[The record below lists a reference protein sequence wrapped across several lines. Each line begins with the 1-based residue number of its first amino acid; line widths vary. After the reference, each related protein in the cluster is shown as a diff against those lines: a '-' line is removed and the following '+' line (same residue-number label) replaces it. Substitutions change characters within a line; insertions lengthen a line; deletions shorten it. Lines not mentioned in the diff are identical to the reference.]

1 MNYNKFSEI
10 RNRLLTGEN
19 NQGLL
24 LDSLYNTQQKKE
36 EQTLLDESEK
46 KHQLQQIEREN
57 ELKRQHEIIQQ
68 QKEEQIKLTEI
79 EKQKQIQ
86 ELEKE
91 NEWKRQQEFAQQ
103 QKDDEIRQTE
113 IKKQKQ
119 IQQLE
124 KKKEWKHQQDISQ
137 QQKDDEIRQTEI
149 EKQKQIQELEKENEW
164 KRQQEFAQQQKDDN
178 VRQTEIEKQKQIQE
192 LEKENEWKHQQES
205 SQQKGNSLRLDEIE
219 KQRQSTS
226 EIPDSIGE
234 KIIKDKSQ
242 NKLNNTSLIKVS
254 ILSIFSSILIC
265 GIAFFF
271 YTKYYEDNAIR
282 DATKAF
288 NILTE
293 QNHNYYSNKETIYKD
308 FLKSFASSNT
318 YNTEINSKLKSDL
331 KALENKKELNLAE
344 ANKNINELRN
354 VYQDRKGSLA
364 DFDYAYNKMLA
375 SFKNKDSIDILLIE
389 NKVNKIITLFSQQNS
404 DSKISTEKIKYD
416 IINRYI
422 FGWGKIE
429 TNDIKSI
436 VFNTELSSN
445 NKYIVSINLE
455 KNSIKSTAELSI
467 TCSNDAIVDVKTNQI
482 TFPNV
487 APANSWFNFTPL
499 PNSIIHINTNRNP
512 ISIKSCENCSPI
524 MVNSSAQNQFTLDDF
539 SQIVSITS
547 ETNADVVVYFTYIP
561 KPQQ

>member
-1 MNYNKFSEI
+1 MSYNKFSEI

-19 NQGLL
+19 NHGLL
-24 LDSLYNTQQKKE
+24 LDSLYTTQQKKE
-36 EQTLLDESEK
+36 EETLLDESEK
-46 KHQLQQIEREN
+46 KHQLQQLEKEN

-68 QKEEQIKLTEI
+68 QKEEQIRLTEI
-79 EKQKQIQ
+79 EKQKQTQ
-86 ELEKE
+86 QLEKE
-91 NEWKRQQEFAQQ
+91 NEWKRQQEFA
-103 QKDDEIRQTE
+103 
-113 IKKQKQ
+113 
-119 IQQLE
+119 
-124 KKKEWKHQQDISQ
+124 
-137 QQKDDEIRQTEI
+137 
-149 EKQKQIQELEKENEW
+149 
-164 KRQQEFAQQQKDDN
+164 
-178 VRQTEIEKQKQIQE
+178 
-192 LEKENEWKHQQES
+192 
-205 SQQKGNSLRLDEIE
+205 QQKGNSLRLDEIE
-219 KQRQSTS
+219 KQRQSTP

-234 KIIKDKSQ
+234 SLIKDKSQ

-282 DATKAF
+282 DAKKAF
-288 NILTE
+288 NILME

-318 YNTEINSKLKSDL
+318 YNTEINSKLRSDL
-331 KALENKKELNLAE
+331 KALESKKELNLAE

-404 DSKISTEKIKYD
+404 GSKISTEKIKYD
-416 IINRYI
+416 IVNRSV

-436 VFNTELSSN
+436 VYNTELSGN
-445 NKYIVSINLE
+445 NKYIISINLE

-467 TCSNDAIVDVKTNQI
+467 TYSNDAIVDVKTNQI

-499 PNSIIHINTNRNP
+499 PNSIIHVNTNNNS
-512 ISIKSCENCSPI
+512 ISLKSCGNCSPI
-524 MVNSSAQNQFTLDDF
+524 MVNSSAQNQFILNDV

-547 ETNADVVVYFTYIP
+547 ETNADVVVDFTYIP
-561 KPQQ
+561 K